1 MRRNSEFLSRFI
13 LSLMVLF
20 ALPAGVL
27 AQTVQVRPL
36 VTQAVDESQMT
47 VLKGNVHP
55 LALPQYD
62 QGPAPAS
69 LPMQRMLLVLKH
81 SAAQETAL
89 QQLLSGQQDK
99 NSPNYHKWLTPAQY
113 GAQFGP
119 ADEDVQA
126 VSSWLESHGFQIAKV
141 AKGKNVIEFSGTA
154 GQVQEAFRTAI
165 HKFVVNGEEH
175 WANATN
181 PQIPTALA
189 PVLGGIQS
197 LHNFRMKPANH
208 VAGLFSRNKETGRL
222 TPLATSKLPAYTV
235 PVGCTQPNCNF
246 GMGPFDFATI
256 YDVLPLWNG
265 TAPATRVID
274 GTGVTI
280 AIVAESNINIQDVR
294 DFRTFFGLPANDPVI
309 VLDGPDPGI
318 TGDETENL
326 LDSSWSGAV
335 AKGATIDLVV
345 SASTD
350 TTQGIIL
357 SMEYI
362 IDTNL
367 AGIMSTSYA
376 GCELEQGTGGNEFI
390 SAVWEQAAA
399 QGISSLIATGD
410 SGAANCDANQG
421 AFPQPAE
428 FGLAVN
434 GLASTPF
441 NVAVGGT
448 DFNQFNNTSTYWNL
462 TNNTNEASAKSYIPE
477 TTWNNS
483 CTNAIFAL
491 VGGSANP
498 ETNCNNTNLD
508 GQGQV
513 FVATIGGGGGASN
526 CITSDGADVSS
537 CAGGYAK
544 PVWQTGTGV
553 PADGVRDIPDV
564 SLFASNGF
572 LGTFYVLCEA
582 DVPDQGLG
590 SCNSTSPETPILGIG
605 GTSASTPSFAGIM
618 ALVQE
623 QTGSRQ
629 GNANFV
635 LYKLAALHPTA
646 FHDVPAG
653 STNSMPC
660 AQGSPDCRIAT
671 TGDTIGLLTIP
682 STTTPGYSTT
692 TGYDL
697 ATGWGSVDAAVLV
710 TDWSSVTFTPT
721 TTTLSLTV
729 PAGFV
734 HGQSATV
741 HITVAPT
748 TGSGTPSGDVSLV
761 APGQGIDGFT
771 LSNGAVSSTT
781 TQLPGG
787 TYAVTAHYA
796 GDGTFGASDSA
807 PVTVTVGKEG
817 SATAIAVLTANSLG
831 EPITFTSGPYGS
843 FVYPKATVSPDSGN
857 GVPTGTVSFTD
868 TTSNPNLLAGNPYSL
883 NAEGATAPPN
893 GIFTFSAGSHSIGGT
908 YSGDAS
914 FNGGT
919 ATTASFTIT
928 QVTPTITLVPSSTSI
943 TLGATVTLTANL
955 FGATAPANPP
965 SGTVTFFTGTTQLG
979 TPVTLSALSESSP
992 SNSESTAALVTNQL
1006 PSGSNNVTAKYSGDT
1021 NYPAVT
1027 SAISTIMVT
1036 GTATSTTTAV
1046 IATPPTPVTQGTSVF
1061 FTATVTPGT
1070 TGGPTLTGTVQ
1081 FKVNGTNLGTPV
1093 TISSD
1098 MAQSAATTTLPA
1110 GSLSV
1115 TAVYSGDANYAGST
1129 SPALTYVVTTVTTT
1143 TTAIVAAPPS
1153 PQTVG
1158 TSVTFTATV
1167 TPGTTG
1173 GPTMTGTVQ
1182 FAVNGT
1188 NLGTAVTI
1196 SGGVAHSIATT
1207 TMPIG
1212 ANAITAV
1219 YSGDS
1224 NYSTSTGNLTDTVT
1238 TITTSTGL
1246 TAAPPSPVTV
1256 GTSVVFTATVTPGT
1270 TGGPTMTGTVQ
1281 FKVNGTN
1288 LGSPVTISAGVAQSA
1303 ATTTLPVGANAITAV
1318 YSGDSNY
1325 GTSTSSTLTYT
1336 VNMITTTTGLTAA
1349 PPTPVTQGTSVVFT
1363 ATVTPGTTGGPTMTG
1378 TVQFKVNG
1386 TNLGTAVTIV
1396 GGVAQSAATTTLP
1409 VGANAITAVY
1419 SGDSSYGTS
1428 TSTTLTYTVTAVVS
1442 TTTAIVAAPPSPQ
1455 TVGTSVTFTATVT
1468 PGTTGGPTMTGTV
1481 QFKVN
1486 GTNLGTAVTISG
1498 GVAHSIATTAATLP
1512 IGANAITAVYSGD
1525 INYGTSTGNLTDT
1538 VNAIT
1543 TTTGLTAAPPSP
1555 VTVGTS
1561 VVFTATVTPGTT
1573 GGPTLTGTVQF
1584 KVNGTN
1590 LGTPVTIVAGVAQS
1604 AATTTLPV
1612 GANAI
1617 TAVYSGDSNYGT
1629 STSSTLTY
1637 TVNAITTTTG
1647 LTAAP
1652 PSPAFQGQSVVFT
1665 ATVTPGT
1672 TGGPTM
1678 TGTVQFKVNGT
1689 NLGSAVTISAGVAQS
1704 AATTTLPTGADAVT
1718 AVYSGDAN
1726 YSTSTSGT
1734 LTYTVTA
1741 VTTTTAV
1748 TATSASNPI
1757 IQGSTVTLAA
1767 TVTQSPGAA
1776 PVATGTVQF
1785 QVDGTNLG
1793 AAVTLS
1799 GTGTASTTSTTIAQG
1814 SHTITA
1820 NYSGDYASS
1829 SGTAPLTVNAAY
1841 TLAANPTTVTIA
1853 MPGGSGSDY
1862 RSP

>member
-1 MRRNSEFLSRFI
+1 
-13 LSLMVLF
+13 MVLF
-20 ALPAGVL
+20 ALPPGVL

-36 VTQAVDESQMT
+36 VTQAVDESQRT

-99 NSPNYHKWLTPAQY
+99 NSPNYHKWLTPEQY

-197 LHNFRMKPANH
+197 LHNFRMKPTHH
-208 VAGLFSRNKETGRL
+208 VAGLFSRAKDTGRL
-222 TPLATSKLPAYTV
+222 TRLPTRAVPQYTT
-235 PVGCTQPNCNF
+235 PVGCTQPDCDF
-246 GMGPFDFATI
+246 GVGPYDFATI

-265 TAPATRVID
+265 TAPATKVID

-280 AIVAESNINIQDVR
+280 AIVAESNINLQDVA
-294 DFRTFFGLPANDPVI
+294 DFRSFFGLPVNPPVVI
-309 VLDGPDPGI
+309 LDGPDPGI
-318 TGDETENL
+318 LLTTGDETENL
-326 LDSSWSGAV
+326 LDTSWSGAV

-376 GCELEQGTGGNEFI
+376 GCELEQGTSGNEFI

-399 QGISSLIATGD
+399 QGITALIATGD
-410 SGAANCDANQG
+410 SGAANCDHNEG
-421 AFPQPAE
+421 TFPQPAE

-462 TNNTNEASAKSYIPE
+462 TNNANEASAKSYIPE

-483 CTNAIFAL
+483 CTNAIFGAPT
-491 VGGSANP
+491 GGSTNP

-508 GQGQV
+508 GDGQV

-572 LGTFYVLCEA
+572 VGSFYVICEA
-582 DVPDQGLG
+582 DVTSGSLG

-646 FHDVPAG
+646 FHDVPTG

-682 STTTPGYSTT
+682 STTTPGYNTA

-729 PAGFV
+729 PTGYV
-734 HGQSATV
+734 HGAPGVTV
-741 HITVAPT
+741 HITVTPT
-748 TGSGTPSGDVSLV
+748 TGSGTPTGDVSLV
-761 APGQGIDGFT
+761 AAGQNIEYAACIDQTFSYCGFT

-817 SATAIAVLTANSLG
+817 STTTMSVLTQNSL
-831 EPITFTSGPYGS
+831 TFTSGPYGS
-843 FVYPKATVSPDSGN
+843 SVYPKATVAADSSN
-857 GVPTGTVSFTD
+857 GFPTGTVNITD
-868 TTSNPNLLAGNPYSL
+868 NGAAITGDPYSL
-883 NAEGATAPPN
+883 NAEGITAPPI
-893 GIFTFSAGSHSIGGT
+893 GIFTFSAGTHSIGGA
-908 YSGDAS
+908 YSGDGS
-914 FNGGT
+914 FNAST
-919 ATTASFTIT
+919 ATPVSFTIT
-928 QVTPTITLVPSSTSI
+928 QVAPTITLVPSSTSAS
-943 TLGATVTLTANL
+943 LGTTVTLTANL
-955 FGATAPANPP
+955 LGATTPANPP
-965 SGTVTFFTGTTQLG
+965 SGTVTFFSGTTQLG
-979 TPVTLSALSESSP
+979 SATLTALSESRP
-992 SNSESTAALVTNQL
+992 NQSESTATLSTDQL
-1006 PSGSNNVTAKYSGDT
+1006 PAGSDSVTAKYSGDT
-1021 NYPAVT
+1021 NYGAVT

-1036 GTATSTTTAV
+1036 GTAT
-1046 IATPPTPVTQGTSVF
+1046 
-1061 FTATVTPGT
+1061 
-1070 TGGPTLTGTVQ
+1070 
-1081 FKVNGTNLGTPV
+1081 
-1093 TISSD
+1093 
-1098 MAQSAATTTLPA
+1098 
-1110 GSLSV
+1110 
-1115 TAVYSGDANYAGST
+1115 
-1129 SPALTYVVTTVTTT
+1129 TT
-1143 TTAIVAAPPS
+1143 TTAIVAAPSS
-1153 PQTVG
+1153 PQTAG

-1188 NLGTAVTI
+1188 NLGAAVTI

-1288 LGSPVTISAGVAQSA
+1288 LGTPVTISGGVAQSA
-1303 ATTTLPVGANAITAV
+1303 ATTTLPVGANAVTAVYSGDSNYGTSTSSTLTYTVNTITTTTAVTAAPPSPVTVSTSVVFTATVTPGTTGGPTMTGTVQFKVNGTNLGAAVTISGGVAHSIATTTLPVGANAITAVYSGDSNYGTSTSSTLTYTVNTITTTTAVTAAPPSPVTVSTSVVFTATVTPGTTGGPTMTGTVQFKVNGTNLGAAVTISGGVAHSIATTTLPVGANAITAV

-1336 VNMITTTTGLTAA
+1336 VNMITTSTGLTAA
-1349 PPTPVTQGTSVVFT
+1349 PPTPVTVGTSVVFT

-1386 TNLGTAVTIV
+1386 TNLGT
-1396 GGVAQSAATTTLP
+1396 P
-1409 VGANAITAVY
+1409 
-1419 SGDSSYGTS
+1419 
-1428 TSTTLTYTVTAVVS
+1428 
-1442 TTTAIVAAPPSPQ
+1442 
-1455 TVGTSVTFTATVT
+1455 
-1468 PGTTGGPTMTGTV
+1468 
-1481 QFKVN
+1481 
-1486 GTNLGTAVTISG
+1486 VTISG
-1498 GVAHSIATTAATLP
+1498 SVAH
-1512 IGANAITAVYSGD
+1512 
-1525 INYGTSTGNLTDT
+1525 
-1538 VNAIT
+1538 
-1543 TTTGLTAAPPSP
+1543 
-1555 VTVGTS
+1555 
-1561 VVFTATVTPGTT
+1561 
-1573 GGPTLTGTVQF
+1573 
-1584 KVNGTN
+1584 
-1590 LGTPVTIVAGVAQS
+1590 S

-1629 STSSTLTY
+1629 STSSTSTY
-1637 TVNAITTTTG
+1637 TVNMITTTMG

-1652 PSPAFQGQSVVFT
+1652 PTPVTQGTSVVFT
-1665 ATVTPGT
+1665 ATVTPGK

-1678 TGTVQFKVNGT
+1678 KGTVQFKVNGT
-1689 NLGSAVTISAGVAQS
+1689 NLGTAVTIVGSVAQS
-1704 AATTTLPTGADAVT
+1704 AATTTLPVGTNSIT
-1718 AVYSGDAN
+1718 AVYSGDSN
-1726 YSTSTSGT
+1726 FVTSTGT

-1741 VTTTTAV
+1741 
-1748 TATSASNPI
+1748 I
-1757 IQGSTVTLAA
+1757 
-1767 TVTQSPGAA
+1767 
-1776 PVATGTVQF
+1776 
-1785 QVDGTNLG
+1785 
-1793 AAVTLS
+1793 
-1799 GTGTASTTSTTIAQG
+1799 TSTTPI
-1814 SHTITA
+1814 IVLR
-1820 NYSGDYASS
+1820 
-1829 SGTAPLTVNAAY
+1829 PLR
-1841 TLAANPTTVTIA
+1841 LP
-1853 MPGGSGSDY
+1853 
-1862 RSP
+1862 